1 MRRSILAVLA
11 LGFAFSTLASTSV
24 GASAAPCRNGK
35 GKFVTCPPV
44 KAAKCRDAKGKFMK
58 CDAMPGK
65 S

>member
-1 MRRSILAVLA
+1 MRRPMLAVLA
-11 LGFAFSTLASTSV
+11 LGFAFSTTAY
-24 GASAAPCRNGK
+24 AAPCRNDK